1 MSADV
6 QLMSRSFVVEEAF
19 PPVPFEA
26 ARDNAT
32 ARGYLAFH
40 RPSNRGDGPLGSFL
54 SWLRG
59 VGSVGETGFV
69 RWRASSVTVAL
80 GVRYRAVSS
89 DGFIGQLCT
98 MLLPH
103 GRP

>member
-26 ARDNAT
+26 VRDNAT
-32 ARGYLAFH
+32 ARGYSAFH
-40 RPSNRGDGPLGSFL
+40 RPSNRGDGPFGSFL

-59 VGSVGETGFV
+59 VGSVGETGFLCV
-69 RWRASSVTVAL
+69 GALRLTLWLSAFVIALSPVTA
-80 GVRYRAVSS
+80 
-89 DGFIGQLCT
+89 
-98 MLLPH
+98 
-103 GRP
+103 